1 MPGGEQVI
9 GVTSRAGSSALW
21 CSDGSG
27 WAWGSD
33 TTGQLGVGRGDG
45 AVVEQPTRLVSK
57 QLAELNV
64 IQVRVRARYTQI
76 THTDR
81 ASRST
86 HDDSGRGE
94 VASMLCVYLFEYDV
108 GV

>member
-1 MPGGEQVI
+1 MCAGTTDAWCVQEVRMPDGEQVV

-64 IQVRVRARYTQI
+64 IQVRARARCTHFVQI
-76 THTDR
+76 AQADQHTMIL
-81 ASRST
+81 A
-86 HDDSGRGE
+86 E
-94 VASMLCVYLFEYDV
+94 EK
-108 GV
+108 